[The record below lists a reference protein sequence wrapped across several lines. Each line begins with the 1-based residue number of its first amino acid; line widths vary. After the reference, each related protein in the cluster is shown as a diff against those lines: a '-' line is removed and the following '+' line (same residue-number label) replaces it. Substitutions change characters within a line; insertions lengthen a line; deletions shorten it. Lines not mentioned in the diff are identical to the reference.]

1 MKRDKLQNLK
11 SVMHKMDFRPS
22 HQQFHAL
29 IDHGLEAMDLIDGGN
44 TMPNRITEV
53 RKGLNAVR
61 VALADVKDNVDLGLE
76 PAVVDGQPLVD
87 DLNKAIYMLD
97 LISKE
102 MLSTDYRRYSS
113 WADQLPRI
121 EEEFSS

>member
-1 MKRDKLQNLK
+1 M
-11 SVMHKMDFRPS
+11 
-22 HQQFHAL
+22 
-29 IDHGLEAMDLIDGGN
+29 
-44 TMPNRITEV
+44 
-53 RKGLNAVR
+53 
-61 VALADVKDNVDLGLE
+61 
-76 PAVVDGQPLVD
+76 VDGQPLVD